1 MQTNGVRQ
9 REWKYAEPLPQRP
22 NNEANLQSIAKM
34 RKYKMP
40 KVQKDNE
47 TRALKCF

>member
-34 RKYKMP
+34 RKYRKC
-40 KVQKDNE
+40 QKYRKIMRPE
-47 TRALKCF
+47 L